1 MDCYEAD
8 HYYAVNN
15 GVLRPRFKKLFMEV
29 IKKRSEKFPTFFLCE

>member
-29 IKKRSEKFPTFFLCE
+29 IKKKVGKISDLFLV